1 MLKKIQNIIITIVI
15 LLSIPII
22 TMGVASIY
30 SDGANLKTIAT
41 QFHIDG
47 IVGINNTGPDRKLDI
62 LDATNPQL
70 RLTHTDGS
78 VYTDL
83 QTDSSGFLTIN
94 SSGNIVRLNEM
105 LELAPGSD
113 VYRFDDRGH
122 HLVLQNQNAGEF
134 SGLEFYAKDG
144 DGTDDVTFQFW
155 GVGTPTSVVN
165 REKIELGWDTSE
177 SEYFIMTE
185 ADGSGTLRPIDI
197 YTEGNQGQLY
207 IAIDGNIGIATT
219 TPYHALQVD
228 GAIQCDGF
236 WGDMAHLEVYST
248 TTQTIAVVNTAQ
260 EVIFEGIADEHG
272 DWNIDTG
279 VSTSTVYIPNTGTY
293 LATYEFQPSQSTGG
307 TNVFE
312 FAAFLAGTELLA
324 STQQR
329 TLSGTSDIGDSDR
342 TIHFEADAGDAFLIK
357 MAGDDT
363 AIQIS
368 ATSSVFTTA
377 SSYNL
382 IIHQLDGE

>member
-78 VYTDL
+78 VYVDMQGT
-83 QTDSSGFLTIN
+83 S
-94 SSGNIVRLNEM
+94 
-105 LELAPGSD
+105 A
-113 VYRFDDRGH
+113 GH
-122 HLVLQNQNAGEF
+122 L
-134 SGLEFYAKDG
+134 SI
-144 DGTDDVTFQFW
+144 
-155 GVGTPTSVVN
+155 S
-165 REKIELGWDTSE
+165 
-177 SEYFIMTE
+177 
-185 ADGSGTLRPIDI
+185 GSG
-197 YTEGNQGQLY
+197 
-207 IAIDGNIGIATT
+207 GNIGIGTT